1 MVFYYLLYF
10 KGKLIG
16 ACCAISGVLAMAL
29 PIPIVVNNFAEFY
42 METKK
47 REKHLKRKEAR
58 EQQLRAEEQE
68 DTREKQRREEER
80 LKEQERDGQL
90 SGEQE
95 AETEMNGGESQLKET
110 QLETAENVAGQHLI
124 I

>member
-1 MVFYYLLYF
+1 
-10 KGKLIG
+10 
-16 ACCAISGVLAMAL
+16 MAL

-68 DTREKQRREEER
+68 DNREKQRREEER
-80 LKEQERDGQL
+80 LKEQERDGGQI

-95 AETEMNGGESQLKET
+95 AETELNGGDSKLKET